1 MVEVTQAEAVG
12 AVDAALSVGNRSAT
26 GAAQRAAPAPRRFR
40 AAGAIIDLDGTLVDT
55 VADIAAAVNAML
67 AELGREALTLERVA
81 GYVGRGTEVLVH
93 RVLTGKLDGVAPNN
107 QFATAFELFRTH
119 YRTEN
124 GVHSKLYPGVLE
136 GLALMRGRGLKL
148 AVVTNKPSDFT
159 LPLLAAAD
167 IDSFFELVISGDTL
181 ATKKPDPD
189 PMLHVCKRFGIE
201 PSQMVAIG
209 DSTHDVH
216 AARAAGIPVMVVPYG
231 YNEGRDVR
239 ELDVDAIV
247 PTLREAAGLIDPV

>member
-1 MVEVTQAEAVG
+1 MVEVTRAEAGGVL
-12 AVDAALSVGNRSAT
+12 DAALAASTSA
-26 GAAQRAAPAPRRFR
+26 GQRAAQAPRRFR
-40 AAGAIIDLDGTLVDT
+40 AAGVIIDLDGTLVDT

-67 AELGREALTLERVA
+67 AELDRDAITVERVA

-93 RVLTGKLDGVAPNN
+93 RVLTGELDGVAPKD
-107 QFATAFELFRTH
+107 QFETAFELFRTH

-124 GVHSKLYPGVLE
+124 GVHSKPYPGVLE

-167 IDSFFELVISGDTL
+167 IDSFFDLVISGDTL

-189 PMLHVCKRFGIE
+189 PMLHVCARFGIA
-201 PSQMVAIG
+201 PAQMVVIG